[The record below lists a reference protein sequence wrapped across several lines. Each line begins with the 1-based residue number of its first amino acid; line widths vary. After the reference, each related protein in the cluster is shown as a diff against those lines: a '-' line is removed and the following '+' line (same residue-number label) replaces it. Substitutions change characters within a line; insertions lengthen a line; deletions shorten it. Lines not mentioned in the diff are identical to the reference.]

1 MKLTLRTLLA
11 YLDDVLEPA
20 EAREISQKISQSKE
34 ATALMNQ
41 IRESIRRRRIGVPE
55 LAGPGSG
62 PDPNIV
68 SEYLENVLPPNQ
80 VVEYEQL
87 CRGSDV
93 HLAEV
98 AACHK
103 ILTMVMGHPI
113 SVEDSL
119 RERMYELGATKTEPA
134 TTAGASAS
142 PVPQMTSGIGSTD
155 DVTGLEEGL
164 PEYLTR
170 SQGKGKIWS
179 TLLVVIIAGVWIG
192 LVVSDESI
200 WTRSADSSIAR
211 SDLQDDAELGV
222 TAPVNE
228 PTEEIAHQ
236 TSSEANPQQQAKQ
249 PNGNSMSEDKPEEKT
264 ISINPPPPADADI
277 AAKAVVPPAMV
288 KPTEQNATSS
298 ELPGNTTP
306 NSTEMPKE
314 VAAVDPEKVP
324 AQAAVEQANQQP
336 VLPLRIAP
344 PDELNIVLP
353 EGSERWET
361 ASNGDLEIG
370 DKLAVPEPFSGQLI
384 LEGDLFI
391 HLLSGTKVQ
400 RLAATEGVDLSL
412 KVERGRLL
420 IERPATS
427 VHARTISILIGNNTI
442 RTTFDQPQTELA
454 IEAELPQPEGRV
466 FDDEPAPPLEGLAI
480 TEGKLNLIPS
490 TGEPVELNRATG
502 WVSVAPETGEL
513 LLSSAT
519 EIPRWTNPEEVF
531 LTPARQLLIKAYERE
546 FQSDVLQSIIPVVS
560 DRRAIIAEFAVKTMA
575 LIDHYLEIVPALE
588 SDHEEAR
595 LAAIV
600 ALREWLAEDPQRMMV
615 LRDEMER
622 IFRPEVVEQ
631 IANLLW
637 GYSREDA
644 QSTETSQLLVQL
656 LANENLA
663 IRELAHFH
671 VTRLSGRNY
680 GYHSQAPIAE
690 RNAAIG
696 RWVEFVKRD
705 KSLVKPE

>member
-34 ATALMNQ
+34 AAALMNQ

-62 PDPNIV
+62 PDPNVV
-68 SEYLENVLPPNQ
+68 SEYLENVLLPNQ

-87 CRGSDV
+87 CRSSDI

-113 SVEDSL
+113 TVEDSL
-119 RERMYELGATKTEPA
+119 RERMYELGATKTAPT

-142 PVPQMTSGIGSTD
+142 PVPQMTSGISSTD

-170 SQGKGKIWS
+170 NQNKGKIWS

-200 WTRSADSSIAR
+200 WTRSADSNIAR

-222 TAPVNE
+222 AAPVIE
-228 PTEEIAHQ
+228 PAEETAHQ
-236 TSSEANPQQQAKQ
+236 TSSEANPQRQTKQ
-249 PNGNSMSEDKPEEKT
+249 PNENRMSEEKPEEKT

-288 KPTEQNATSS
+288 KPTEQNAISS
-298 ELPGNTTP
+298 EIPSNATP

-314 VAAVDPEKVP
+314 VAAVNPEKVP

-427 VHARTISILIGNNTI
+427 VHARTISILIGKNTI

-600 ALREWLAEDPQRMMV
+600 ALREWLAEDPQRMET

-622 IFRPEVVEQ
+622 VFRPEIVEQ

>member
-1 MKLTLRTLLA
+1 MRLTLRTLLA
-11 YLDDVLEPA
+11 YLDDVLEPT

-34 ATALMNQ
+34 AAALMNQ

-62 PDPNIV
+62 PDPNVV

-87 CRGSDV
+87 CRSSDI

-113 SVEDSL
+113 TVEDSL
-119 RERMYELGATKTEPA
+119 RERMYELGATKTAPT

-142 PVPQMTSGIGSTD
+142 PVPQMTSGISSTD

-170 SQGKGKIWS
+170 NQNKGKIWS

-200 WTRSADSSIAR
+200 WTRNADSTIAGNDFPEVGGQGILPSAIE
-211 SDLQDDAELGV
+211 SDEGV
-222 TAPVNE
+222 PPLATPETPPRQQVNQSTGKKA
-228 PTEEIAHQ
+228 TENAGEQ
-236 TSSEANPQQQAKQ
+236 T
-249 PNGNSMSEDKPEEKT
+249 T
-264 ISINPPPPADADI
+264 VSINPPPPADADI

-288 KPTEQNATSS
+288 KPGDHAAKPLDPSNNDHPTIA
-298 ELPGNTTP
+298 ELP
-306 NSTEMPKE
+306 EE
-314 VAAVDPEKVP
+314 VAVVDPEKMSP
-324 AQAAVEQANQQP
+324 PEAAAQPNKTP

-344 PDELNIVLP
+344 PDELNMVLP
-353 EGSERWET
+353 AGSERWET
-361 ASNGDLEIG
+361 ASSGDLGIG
-370 DKLAVPEPFSGQLI
+370 DKLGVPEPFSGQLI
-384 LEGDLFI
+384 LEGDLVI

-400 RLAATEGVDLSL
+400 RLASTEGVDLKL

-427 VHARTISILIGNNTI
+427 IRPRTISILIGKNTI

-480 TEGKLNLIPS
+480 TDGKLNLIPS

-546 FQSDVLQSIIPVVS
+546 FQSDVLQSIIPVIS
-560 DRRAIIAEFAVKTMA
+560 DRRAIIAEFAVKTIA

-600 ALREWLAEDPQRMMV
+600 ALREWLAEDPQRMET

-622 IFRPEVVEQ
+622 VFRPEIVEQ